1 MIPRYW
7 GWSKHGIA
15 EPSNLFRASVV
26 LRLSGGLQH
35 VTVPSKMFF
44 FIWFFFLLRMGS
56 KSSEVVVAWSV
67 AKACLWRECFRAGT
81 CGASVLT
88 FQGRWA

>member
-1 MIPRYW
+1 MALLNHPVF
-7 GWSKHGIA
+7 
-15 EPSNLFRASVV
+15 LFGSWLYQDEEVV
-26 LRLSGGLQH
+26 GCSMWLSHPKCFSLFG
-35 VTVPSKMFF
+35 
-44 FIWFFFLLRMGS
+44 FFFLLRMGS